1 MGTIEQSVKAQFAKV
16 FAVTDWPLFKKMA
29 ETNLEEAAKL
39 KKTDIPIDGVLRL
52 LARNSRKRLLI
63 GVGVELLLKA
73 VYLKQGYAINRPQT
87 GHVLKFPF
95 LAQDAAGVRLVDD
108 KTFMLHDLISHL
120 PGVLPL
126 SEKVVTIRGLSIAKV
141 FRNKEGHTVT
151 DLHLFDATNYRDIAS
166 ALVALYRDAF
176 AQTLSVTFSVVR
188 NERAVWR
195 LSPSNSPLEGTTSCK
210 PVSAAHV
217 ERRASEANAEAMR
230 CDRSV
235 SPIPAAER
243 PNVR

>member
-16 FAVTDWPLFKKMA
+16 FAITDWHLFKRMA
-29 ETNLEEAAKL
+29 ESNLEEAAKL
-39 KKTDIPIDGVLRL
+39 KRTDIRIDNALRL

-73 VYLKQGYAINRPQT
+73 VYLKQGYAINKPPP

-108 KTFMLHDLISHL
+108 KTFMLNDLISHL
-120 PGVLPL
+120 AGVLPL

-151 DLHLFDATNYRDIAS
+151 DSHLFDATNYRDIAS

-176 AQTLSVTFSVVR
+176 EETLSVTFSVAR
-188 NERAVWR
+188 ERAVWS
-195 LSPSNSPLEGTTSCK
+195 LSPSNSPIERTANCK

-217 ERRASEANAEAMR
+217 EHRASEQCRRVALPPQR
-230 CDRSV
+230 V
-235 SPIPAAER
+235 TSPSG
-243 PNVR
+243 